1 MCRDILLAYDFF
13 LLHNELQ
20 DKRAELDNDNKP
32 KEGKEWQDWAEGY
45 FDNLEWLAYLVNT
58 NQVKDKRM
66 LRFYEKIIIVSY
78 KNRLPTFC
86 SEEKRKDKDFFP
98 EL

>member
-1 MCRDILLAYDFF
+1 MCCDILPAYDFF
-13 LLHNELQ
+13 ILHNELQ
-20 DKRAELDNDNKP
+20 EKRAEPDNDNKP
-32 KEGKEWQDWAEGY
+32 KEGKEWQEWAERY

-66 LRFYEKIIIVSY
+66 LRFYGKIIIVSY
-78 KNRLPTFC
+78 ENRLPTFC
-86 SEEKRKDKDFFP
+86 SEEKRKDKDFFL